1 MTVLEPFP
9 PMRIFTTIDEI
20 LTEVAAGDDVRRY
33 FELRGLKTVG
43 TLALVAANE
52 DAFMR
57 HVCDPLMN
65 GFTSG
70 TDRVQVTESE
80 KPIVKAVLLHAW
92 SLAKSSWAKSVA
104 SVPTHPGHAAVPT
117 PPATGAGSGS
127 SDHKVPKTLPA
138 GKWSELVE
146 SYNNSTINGRPRQFP
161 VRELLGAENIIA
173 RLWHERHI
181 SKMYTPLQLG
191 ELLQHRSFTASG
203 EINPLSKQSRKS
215 TSLSLDE
222 DKHLAESEDPTWT
235 PRSLLSV
242 LDGLQAAKLG
252 ICAHADGRRGGHCF
266 IHGSD
271 ATSC

>member
-138 GKWSELVE
+138 GEM
-146 SYNNSTINGRPRQFP
+146 
-161 VRELLGAENIIA
+161 VRVGGVIQQHHHQWTSSAVSGAGAA
-173 RLWHERHI
+173 R
-181 SKMYTPLQLG
+181 
-191 ELLQHRSFTASG
+191 
-203 EINPLSKQSRKS
+203 SREHHS
-215 TSLSLDE
+215 QTM
-222 DKHLAESEDPTWT
+222 A
-235 PRSLLSV
+235 
-242 LDGLQAAKLG
+242 
-252 ICAHADGRRGGHCF
+252 
-266 IHGSD
+266 
-271 ATSC
+271 